1 VLGEYDAKGNP
12 LYEVV
17 WLNDQP
23 LAVIRQTRSNSG
35 GNLKVTTDV
44 DYIYADHLDTPRLI
58 VRGSGDHAIVWR
70 WDIAE
75 PFGNGPADDNPN
87 KLGRY
92 TFNLRLPG
100 QVFDSEAGLHYNH
113 HRDYDA
119 YLGRYLQSDPIGL
132 DGGIN
137 TYTYTENNPLSFVDP
152 RGLDNPGMGPYGPY
166 WTTGVMLCSRPAE
179 IALGLIDHYWV
190 VTATKSAG
198 MGANAN
204 IPAGQQYEG
213 IGMPVRV
220 NDHSNDTPSQCA
232 TMQNVDADCV
242 NRQLTIGRPIGR
254 FIPPINQCQSFAYS
268 VVNSCRT
275 GSQSRP

>member
-119 YLGRYLQSDPIGL
+119 YLGRYTTPDPLGL
-132 DGGIN
+132 GGGDVGLYN
-137 TYTYTENNPLSFVDP
+137 YASGDPLSYVDP
-152 RGLDNPGMGPYGPY
+152 
-166 WTTGVMLCSRPAE
+166 
-179 IALGLIDHYWV
+179 LGLFDCGGGMRREATNQPGVWRCVPDPGVPDIPHCMTAECAAGLPPTPKPNPTACEMECGVGSADAAERAIACAVVSQAGKVVGVPGIPVTLACKAIDKY
-190 VTATKSAG
+190 A
-198 MGANAN
+198 
-204 IPAGQQYEG
+204 
-213 IGMPVRV
+213 
-220 NDHSNDTPSQCA
+220 
-232 TMQNVDADCV
+232 CV
-242 NRQLTIGRPIGR
+242 KACEEKKKCP
-254 FIPPINQCQSFAYS
+254 
-268 VVNSCRT
+268 
-275 GSQSRP
+275 